1 LADIRYTKTHEYLK
15 QENGSWFLG
24 ISDFAQS
31 SLGDITYVEL
41 PESGASFKAG
51 QSICTVESVKA
62 VSDVYA
68 PVDLT
73 ITGVNTRLEDKPEL
87 VNQSAEG
94 DGWLVSLAPAN
105 PADVDALMDSAAY
118 SALEK

>member
-1 LADIRYTKTHEYLK
+1 LADIVTKTHEFIK
-15 QENGSWFLG
+15 PQNGSWFLG
-24 ISDFAQS
+24 ISDFAQN

-68 PVDLT
+68 PIDLT

-94 DGWLVSLAPAN
+94 EGWLVSFTPAN
-105 PADVDALMDSAAY
+105 AADIDGLMDSAAY
-118 SALEK
+118 AALEK